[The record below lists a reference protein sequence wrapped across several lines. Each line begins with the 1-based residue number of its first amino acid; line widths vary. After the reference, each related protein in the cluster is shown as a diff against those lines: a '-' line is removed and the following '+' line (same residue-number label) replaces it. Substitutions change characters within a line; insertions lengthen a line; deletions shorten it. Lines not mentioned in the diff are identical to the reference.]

1 MWRNLTIFVAFPVIV
16 LAHINAFMPP
26 ADGHE
31 VKHRPDF
38 VAYEYLRVRTK
49 VRLSLTHTCSDHELI
64 RMDP

>member
-49 VRLSLTHTCSDHELI
+49 VRLSLTHT
-64 RMDP
+64 

>member
-38 VAYEYLRVRTK
+38 VAYEYLRFRTK
-49 VRLSLTHTCSDHELI
+49 VRLTLLAPDLI
-64 RMDP
+64 TN